1 MGSRSGDRAP
11 TSSSSSSLA
20 LRAAWACLALC
31 LLLLLLLSRCPP
43 CQGRELLQAEAQGEG
58 GKVMLMHFEGGL
70 VFRVPPA
77 PASVD
82 VGEEEEPA
90 PAAAVPVPVPSSRRG
105 FAPVAAGRAARSM
118 RSVPSPGVGH

>member
-1 MGSRSGDRAP
+1 
-11 TSSSSSSLA
+11 
-20 LRAAWACLALC
+20 
-31 LLLLLLLSRCPP
+31 
-43 CQGRELLQAEAQGEG
+43 
-58 GKVMLMHFEGGL
+58 MHFEGGL

>member
-31 LLLLLLLSRCPP
+31 LLLLLSRCPP
-43 CQGRELLQAEAQGEG
+43 CQGRELLQAEAEGEG
-58 GKVMLMHFEGGL
+58 GKVMMHFEGGL

-77 PASVD
+77 PASV

-90 PAAAVPVPVPSSRRG
+90 AAAVPVPVPSRKG

>member
-31 LLLLLLLSRCPP
+31 LLLLLSRCPP
-43 CQGRELLQAEAQGEG
+43 CQGRELLQAEAEGEG

-82 VGEEEEPA
+82 VGEEEEP
-90 PAAAVPVPVPSSRRG
+90 PAVAVPVPAAPVPSRRG
-105 FAPVAAGRAARSM
+105 FAPGAAVRAARFM

>member
-1 MGSRSGDRAP
+1 M
-11 TSSSSSSLA
+11 
-20 LRAAWACLALC
+20 
-31 LLLLLLLSRCPP
+31 
-43 CQGRELLQAEAQGEG
+43 
-58 GKVMLMHFEGGL
+58 MHFEGGL

-77 PASVD
+77 PASV

-90 PAAAVPVPVPSSRRG
+90 AAAVPVPVPSRKG

>member
-31 LLLLLLLSRCPP
+31 LLLLLSRCPP
-43 CQGRELLQAEAQGEG
+43 CQGRELLQAEAEGEG

-77 PASVD
+77 PASV

-90 PAAAVPVPVPSSRRG
+90 AAAVPVPVPSRKG

>member
-11 TSSSSSSLA
+11 TSSSSLLA

-31 LLLLLLLSRCPP
+31 LLLLLSRCPP
-43 CQGRELLQAEAQGEG
+43 CQGRELLQAEAEGEG
-58 GKVMLMHFEGGL
+58 GKVMHFEGGL

-82 VGEEEEPA
+82 VDEEEEPP
-90 PAAAVPVPVPSSRRG
+90 PAVVAAPVPSRRG
-105 FAPVAAGRAARSM
+105 FAPGAAVRAARFM